1 MWVIRRRTLIVC
13 SLLLATVIALVSV
26 LSVHLINMAGE
37 DALMTVVIDAG
48 HGGVD
53 GGAVGINTGVKESD
67 LNLKLA
73 RELQSQFHAAG
84 FAVVMTRRDENGLYG
99 NLSEGYKRRDMQRRR
114 EIILEANPV
123 LVLSIHLNKYSQE
136 YRRGAQV
143 FFEPRKRRGKEP
155 CPLRAGC
162 AQQHRQLPRLHR
174 AEGRLLYAEQSSLS
188 GGHCRVRVPL
198 QSRRGGPVADRGLPQ
213 DALRRHLQ
221 RGDRISDVPA
231 RHGGLTVFFNFY
243 INLI

>member
-143 FFEPRKRRGKEP
+143 FFDAEN
-155 CPLRAGC
+155 
-162 AQQHRQLPRLHR
+162 
-174 AEGRLLYAEQSSLS
+174 AEGKSLA
-188 GGHCRVRVPL
+188 HFV
-198 QSRRGGPVADRGLPQ
+198 Q
-213 DALRRHLQ
+213 DALNNTVNTRAYTELKGDYYMLNSHPYPAAIVECGFLSNPDEEALLQTEDYRRTLCAAIFSGAIGYLMSQ
-221 RGDRISDVPA
+221 
-231 RHGGLTVFFNFY
+231 HGTAA
-243 INLI
+243 